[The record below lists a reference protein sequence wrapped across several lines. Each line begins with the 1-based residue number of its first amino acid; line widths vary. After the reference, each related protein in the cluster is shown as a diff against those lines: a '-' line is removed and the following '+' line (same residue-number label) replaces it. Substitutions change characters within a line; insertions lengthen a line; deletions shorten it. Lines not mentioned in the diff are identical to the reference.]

1 MSSDSSRLEGGLN
14 TARVAARRKYMPLL
28 LSGAIIVLDQV
39 TKYLIVQ
46 NVEPIYQ
53 NGLIIEVFG
62 DVFRIIHARNPGI
75 AFSIGHTLAA
85 PVRAVLF
92 TVLPLLVLA
101 GLLVYYVRSNEFTQ
115 LQRWALAGIV
125 GGGLGNLIDRVF
137 RPAGVVDFLDV
148 KFYGLFGMERWPT
161 FNVADASVVVSGLL
175 LLVSILVQEGSRGDE
190 QEG

>member
-1 MSSDSSRLEGGLN
+1 
-14 TARVAARRKYMPLL
+14 MPLL

>member
-1 MSSDSSRLEGGLN
+1 MSSDSSRLEGGLD